1 MSGYRHKC
9 FFVYKILP
17 VIDHEEL
24 KLVKMQFYIR
34 QVVRKQVSFQDC
46 KEENT
51 PKFLSIEI

>member
-1 MSGYRHKC
+1 M
-9 FFVYKILP
+9 YKILP
-17 VIDHEEL
+17 VIDYEEL

-34 QVVRKQVSFQDC
+34 QVVRKQVTFQDR